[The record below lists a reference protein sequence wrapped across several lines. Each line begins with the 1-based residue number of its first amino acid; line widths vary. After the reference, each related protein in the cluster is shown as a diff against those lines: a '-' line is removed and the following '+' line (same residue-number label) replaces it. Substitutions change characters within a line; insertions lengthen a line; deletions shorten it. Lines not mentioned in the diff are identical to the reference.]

1 MSYVKYNFVCIGA
14 IGLGN
19 GFFDN
24 RDVVAGVS
32 NVQCTGDEISLS
44 ECNMTDIDGSQCSHY
59 AGVLCRGEYW

>member
-24 RDVVAGVS
+24 RDVVARVS
-32 NVQCTGDEISLS
+32 NVQCTGDDDGHFSSHVTIDIR
-44 ECNMTDIDGSQCSHY
+44 TD
-59 AGVLCRGEYW
+59 